1 MATECRIASIALR
14 TIRTASSA
22 ATPVLHE
29 APPSRGF
36 FRVRGRANGVQYGA
50 VIPAR
55 IVPPEK
61 PLGRLAFISTFTRNP
76 LEVVPRAVYEEDI
89 VAFGAPGTP
98 RVWITAP
105 AMIKAVLLDRRDA
118 FRKTTQIRL
127 LSPLLGKGILT
138 SEGADWKWQRQASA
152 PMFRPQD
159 LRNFVPTFV
168 RATQRLLAR
177 WRASPGGAQPV
188 DADMTRVTF
197 DVISATLLPSAD
209 EAIAQAVESSMRALQ
224 RTGGWDQLYA
234 AMNAPTWMPRPGMVS
249 SWRAVGKLRA
259 SVRALLDERRAL
271 KDVPDDLLHRLIA
284 ARDPET
290 GQSMNDEQ
298 LIDNLLTFYLAGHET
313 TARALTWTLY
323 LLARSP
329 AWAAALAEEIARV
342 TGGAEVS
349 ADHVDRLA
357 LVQQVL
363 KESMRLYPPVP
374 IMSRQA
380 IADAAV
386 EGHTIAAGTS
396 VLMPIYAIH
405 RHARRWED
413 PDAFDPARF
422 APDKER
428 SISRYQYMPFGAGP
442 RICIGMSFAMIEAT
456 AILATLLQHAAFS
469 PLDDSQPVPVA
480 RVTLVPKGG
489 LPLRVSLSR

>member
-1 MATECRIASIALR
+1 MI
-14 TIRTASSA
+14 
-22 ATPVLHE
+22 PV
-29 APPSRGF
+29 
-36 FRVRGRANGVQYGA
+36 
-50 VIPAR
+50 R

-76 LEVVPRAVYEEDI
+76 LEVVPRSVYEEDF

-105 AMIKAVLLDRRDA
+105 SMIKAVLLDQRDA

-138 SEGADWKWQRQASA
+138 SEGADWKWQRQAAA

-159 LRNFVPTFV
+159 LRNFVPAFV
-168 RATQRLLAR
+168 RATERLVGR
-177 WRASPGGAQPV
+177 WRASPGDTQPI

-209 EAIAQAVESSMRALQ
+209 ESVAQTVEASMRALQ
-224 RTGGWDQLYA
+224 RSGGWDQHYA
-234 AMNAPTWMPRPGMVS
+234 AMNAPPWMPRPGMVA
-249 SWRAVGKLRA
+249 SWRAVARLRA
-259 SVRALLDERRAL
+259 SVRSLLEQRRARA
-271 KDVPDDLLHRLIA
+271 DAPDDLMQRLIA
-284 ARDPET
+284 SRDPES
-290 GQSMNDEQ
+290 GQSMNDGQ
-298 LIDNLLTFYLAGHET
+298 LVDNLLTFYLAGHET

-329 AWAAALAEEIARV
+329 EWSQALVEEIARV
-342 TGGAEVS
+342 TAGAGIA
-349 ADHVDRLA
+349 ADHIEK
-357 LVQQVL
+357 LVLVHQVL

-380 IADAAV
+380 VA
-386 EGHTIAAGTS
+386 HTTLDGRRVAPGTS

-405 RHARRWED
+405 RHTKRWKD

-422 APDKER
+422 APPQAEA
-428 SISRYQYMPFGAGP
+428 INRYQYMPFGAGP
-442 RICIGMSFAMIEAT
+442 RICIGMSFAMMEAT
-456 AILATLLQHAAFS
+456 AILATLLQHAAFEPAGGEE
-469 PLDDSQPVPVA
+469 PLPVA
-480 RVTLVPKGG
+480 RVTLIPKGG
-489 LPLRVSLSR
+489 MPLRVRLSRASASSAAA